1 MPLTHRKFVRRSR
14 GSSAISTLDPQGERN
29 FFEFYK
35 KNSDPIDQILTARIN
50 SSGPGISHEDEGD
63 LRQDVLFKL
72 HRCNILGQY
81 DKGKSH
87 FNTYLTTKVDCYVR
101 IWLRQKRQSEHH
113 KWTPWTT
120 QGYACPED
128 ETLRFEREYY
138 PSLNG
143 VNFDNRE
150 TSEDLSVEAGFDEE
164 YSTREMVDLLLKNL
178 PENLRP
184 FLHLMVDGLSRND
197 LAKLLNVSASSIHDH
212 VKRIKTHG
220 KRILKDLPF

>member
-1 MPLTHRKFVRRSR
+1 MPLTPRKFVRRSR
-14 GSSAISTLDPQGERN
+14 CSSAISTLDPQGEKN

-35 KNSDPIDQILTARIN
+35 KNSVPIDQILTARIN
-50 SSGPGISHEDEGD
+50 CSGAGISYEDEGD

-101 IWLRQKRQSEHH
+101 IWLRQKRQSDHH
-113 KWTPWTT
+113 KWTPWAT
-120 QGYACPED
+120 QGYARPED
-128 ETLRFEREYY
+128 GTLRFEREYY

-143 VNFDNRE
+143 LNPDNLE
-150 TSEDLSVEAGFDEE
+150 KDLSVEAGFDEE
-164 YSTREMVDLLLKNL
+164 YCTREMVDLMLKNL
-178 PENLRP
+178 PSNLRP
-184 FLHLMVDGLSRND
+184 FLHLMVDGLSRSD
-197 LAKLLNVSASSIHDH
+197 LAKMLKVSSSTIQDQ
-212 VKRIKTHG
+212 VKKIKAQG